1 MPIMQ
6 NGAHGK
12 RMQEQN
18 KFNTTARDS
27 QAEAFEQQLEAR
39 IAAME
44 QAGYQFPVRFSR
56 KDYIS
61 VAIAAAACLILI
73 IIGGAL

>member
-1 MPIMQ
+1 MPTMQ

-18 KFNTTARDS
+18 
-27 QAEAFEQQLEAR
+27 EFEQQLEAR

-44 QAGYQFPVRFSR
+44 QPGYQFPARFGR

>member
-1 MPIMQ
+1 MPTMQ

-44 QAGYQFPVRFSR
+44 QPGYQFPARFGR
-56 KDYIS
+56 KDYIA
-61 VAIAAAACLILI
+61 VAIVAAVCLVFIVM
-73 IIGGAL
+73 GGAL

>member
-27 QAEAFEQQLEAR
+27 QTEAFEQQLEAR

-44 QAGYQFPVRFSR
+44 QPGYQFPARFGR
-56 KDYIS
+56 KDYIA
-61 VAIAAAACLILI
+61 VAIVAAVCLVLI
-73 IIGGAL
+73 VMGGTL

>member
-44 QAGYQFPVRFSR
+44 QPGYQFPARFGR
-56 KDYIS
+56 KDYIA
-61 VAIAAAACLILI
+61 VAIVAAVCLVLI
-73 IIGGAL
+73 VMGGTL

>member
-1 MPIMQ
+1 MR

-18 KFNTTARDS
+18 KFNTTARDF

-44 QAGYQFPVRFSR
+44 QAGYQFPARFSR
-56 KDYIS
+56 KDYLW
-61 VAIAAAACLILI
+61 VALVAAACLVLL

>member
-1 MPIMQ
+1 
-6 NGAHGK
+6 
-12 RMQEQN
+12 MQEQN

-44 QAGYQFPVRFSR
+44 QPGYQFPARFGR
-56 KDYIS
+56 KDYIA
-61 VAIAAAACLILI
+61 VAIVAAVCLVLI
-73 IIGGAL
+73 VMGGTL